1 MIIDCHYHLDPK
13 LKPVD
18 ELLVEMDANG
28 VDRVALMGKQI
39 EPMPDPSRLVV
50 ATMQYCLSHR
60 PLRRLIKPLVA
71 NFTEDGAIKVPG
83 GIHPIDSDPPN
94 QPVFDA
100 VREHP
105 DRVLGWVFVNP
116 RGELDPVGELERW
129 AGLPGFVGVKAHPF
143 WNRHTPLELA
153 PVAERL
159 VKLAKPMLIHCGFDA
174 EGDFRSLL
182 AEVPGLKLILAHAAF
197 PEYKDAWPVI
207 RDSPGVVVDLS
218 QTSYVAPRMLRDV
231 VDALGPDRCLYGT
244 DGPYGL
250 LPPREYGEIKRRIES
265 AVADPG
271 ARRRILGENMVDL
284 AGLKAPIHS
293 EM

>member
-1 MIIDCHYHLDPK
+1 VIIDCHYHLEPK
-13 LKPVD
+13 LKTVD
-18 ELLVEMDANG
+18 ELLAEMDASG

-50 ATMQYCLSHR
+50 ATMQFCLCRR

-71 NFTEDGAIKVPG
+71 NFTEEGAIKVPG
-83 GIHPIDSDPPN
+83 GVHPINPDPPN
-94 QPVFDA
+94 QPVFEA

-105 DRVLGWVFVNP
+105 ERFMGWVFVNP
-116 RGELDPVGELERW
+116 RGHLDPVEELERW
-129 AGLPGFVGVKAHPF
+129 AGAPGFVGVKAHPF

-159 VKLAKPMLIHCGFDA
+159 VKLGKPMLIHCGFDDD
-174 EGDFRSLL
+174 GDFRSLL
-182 AEVPGLKLILAHAAF
+182 AEVPGLKLVLAHAGF
-197 PEYKDAWPVI
+197 PEYTDTWPVI
-207 RDSPGVVVDLS
+207 RDSPDVLVDLS
-218 QTSYVAPRMLRDV
+218 QTSYVGRRMVRDV

-250 LPPREYGEIKRRIES
+250 LPPYEYSEIKNRIES

-271 ARRRILGENMVDL
+271 ARRRILGENMADL
-284 AGLKAPIHS
+284 IGL
-293 EM
+293 

>member
-13 LKPVD
+13 LKPMD
-18 ELLVEMDANG
+18 ELLAEMDASG

-39 EPMPDPSRLVV
+39 EPMPDPSRFVV
-50 ATMQYCLSHR
+50 ATMQFCLGR
-60 PLRRLIKPLVA
+60 GPLRRLIKPLVA

-83 GIHPIDSDPPN
+83 GVHPIDPDPPN

-105 DRVLGWVFVNP
+105 DRFMGWVFVNP
-116 RGELDPVGELERW
+116 HGELDPVEELERW
-129 AGLPGFVGVKAHPF
+129 AGSPGFVGIKAHPF

-159 VKLAKPMLIHCGFDA
+159 VKLGKPMLIHCGFD
-174 EGDFRSLL
+174 EDGDFRSLL
-182 AEVPGLKLILAHAAF
+182 AEVPGLKLILAHAGF
-197 PEYKDAWPVI
+197 PEYRDAWPVI
-207 RDSPGVVVDLS
+207 RDSPDLLVDLS
-218 QTSYVAPRMLRDV
+218 QTSYVGPRILRDV

-250 LPPREYGEIKRRIES
+250 FPPYEYSEIKSRIES
-265 AVADPG
+265 TVTDPG
-271 ARRRILGENMVDL
+271 ARRRILGENMSDL
-284 AGLKAPIHS
+284 LGL
-293 EM
+293 